1 MAGEDDLADVG
12 SLVDRRREAEDLA
25 EVPFRHYVLRGLL
38 YCECGTRMRGEAYV
52 QRGTERRYYRCPT
65 LGCRAR
71 RSPAE
76 LVEEQVLASIAEAVL
91 PGAVIDAAR
100 SELRRRLET
109 PEVAG
114 AGKQREHLLTRL
126 ERLKKQH
133 GWGDLSDADYQTQ
146 RDAVRTAL
154 AALPDD
160 DRIRSFDAYRARLLA
175 LPEAI
180 AVATPARREELCR
193 ILVERVTVRD
203 REIDRIDWT
212 PPARPF
218 FEKRQRVCPQGDSNP

>member
-1 MAGEDDLADVG
+1 M
-12 SLVDRRREAEDLA
+12 
-25 EVPFRHYVLRGLL
+25 
-38 YCECGTRMRGEAYV
+38 
-52 QRGTERRYYRCPT
+52 
-65 LGCRAR
+65 
-71 RSPAE
+71 
-76 LVEEQVLASIAEAVL
+76 
-91 PGAVIDAAR
+91 
-100 SELRRRLET
+100 
-109 PEVAG
+109 
-114 AGKQREHLLTRL
+114 
-126 ERLKKQH
+126 KKQH

-180 AVATPARREELCR
+180 TVATPARREELCR
-193 ILVERVTVRD
+193 ILVERDTVRD
-203 REIDRIDWT
+203 REVETIDWT